1 MAKWKVTPQ
10 WKKSIIERNYWS
22 KGPDTIMHEIGWR
35 SGEFIVYTDDDNP
48 PNIEAGVDL
57 YNCGYEAEMIETSDG
72 SWEEYDYDECDDIVR
87 ELVEE
92 FLDEGNS
99 LYELEEQGWTCN
111 DVEMIIDCDL
121 NIEKV
126 EE

>member
-1 MAKWKVTPQ
+1 
-10 WKKSIIERNYWS
+10 
-22 KGPDTIMHEIGWR
+22 MHEIGWR

-57 YNCGYEAEMIETSDG
+57 YDCGYEAEMIETSDG